1 MALAKAGVRGWSGTV
16 VTCQGKR
23 RACGGKGWDHGSPR
37 TADTGDPGGRGGE
50 NRWRLL
56 SFRQRKKVD
65 HRGFKFYRNIKHNFK
80 LSLSHY

>member
-1 MALAKAGVRGWSGTV
+1 MASEGRGRRTRLVWDGSDV
-16 VTCQGKR
+16 SRKR

-37 TADTGDPGGRGGE
+37 TPGTRGGE

-65 HRGFKFYRNIKHNFK
+65 HRGFKFYQNIKHNFK
-80 LSLSHY
+80 LSLSH